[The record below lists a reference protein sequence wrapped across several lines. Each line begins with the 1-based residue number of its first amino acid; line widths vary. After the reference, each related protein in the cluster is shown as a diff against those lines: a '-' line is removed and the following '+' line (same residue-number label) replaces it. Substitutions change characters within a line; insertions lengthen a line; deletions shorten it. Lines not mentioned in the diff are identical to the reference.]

1 MLGLL
6 KFHKEAWMPAERLLM
21 RKIREILRLKWGCGL
36 SARQIARSLKIA
48 RSTVAEYVRRA
59 EEAGL
64 SWPLP
69 EELDETAIERLLFP
83 PQPFIPAYERPYPD
97 WVNIHKELRHKG
109 VTLFLLWQEYK
120 AIYPEGFQY
129 SRFCEL
135 YRLWT
140 GKLALSMRQE
150 HKAGEKMFVDYCGQT
165 VPVVDKISGKSRQAQ
180 IFVAVLGASNYTYA
194 EATWTQGMQDWVG
207 SHVRAF
213 EYISG
218 VTELVIPDN
227 LRSGVNKPCRYE
239 PKLTATYE
247 DMLTHYATAAIPT
260 RVRKVKDKAKV
271 ENAVLVTERW
281 ILARLRHFTFFS
293 LHELNAAIA
302 KLLEDLNTRPFKKLA
317 GSRRSLFEELDRPA
331 LKPLPAQRY
340 VYAEWKKARVN
351 IDYHVEVDRHYYS
364 VPYQLYGREMDVR
377 LTAKTVECFHK
388 GHRVASHA
396 RSFLIGRHTTV
407 KEHMPKAHQIY
418 AEWTPERVI
427 RWTTKAG
434 PAARGVA
441 ECILQSRLHPQQ
453 AYRSCLG
460 LMRLGKTYGDSRL
473 EAACIRALR
482 YKTTSYTSVKSILKN
497 GLDSTPLEETVIV
510 SKPIEHPNIRG
521 SAYYEGNK
529 KC

>member
-1 MLGLL
+1 
-6 KFHKEAWMPAERLLM
+6 MPAERLPM

-59 EEAGL
+59 KEAGL
-64 SWPLP
+64 VWPLP

-120 AIYPEGFQY
+120 AVYPEGFQY

-135 YRLWT
+135 YRLWA

-213 EYISG
+213 EYMSG

-293 LHELNAAIA
+293 LHELNVAIA
-302 KLLEDLNTRPFKKLA
+302 KLLEDLNTRPFKKLP

-340 VYAEWKKARVN
+340 IYAEWKKARVN

-473 EAACIRALR
+473 EAACKRALR

-510 SKPIEHPNIRG
+510 SKPIDHPNIRG
-521 SAYYEGNK
+521 SAYYEGEK